1 MLCWSLVCF
10 LLRALFYSNLSA
22 FYTWIVKCNA
32 TAESKFFKGCS
43 GSKKGTAVR
52 RSLRRLGATAHR
64 QAGGGRFN
72 SGEWGVA
79 RSAAGTPTVAGGV
92 GCYRRTRTWVLG
104 VRSDKKQQLLHVLLF
119 LSRTSDTSG
128 GFCVSC
134 FISTHETPFTAR
146 MDYYLGCSIEIG
158 KCGVAHEWFQC
169 YDKRYFEK
177 CPKHYFRYTNS
188 NPVPTHM
195 NFVRKKSGFFGKKL
209 VDHTT
214 SHIIKYSPISILCPR

>member
-1 MLCWSLVCF
+1 MASGVLRDRRRARQRWLVAWDAIGG
-10 LLRALFYSNLSA
+10 LELGYSVCA
-22 FYTWIVKCNA
+22 
-32 TAESKFFKGCS
+32 
-43 GSKKGTAVR
+43 
-52 RSLRRLGATAHR
+52 
-64 QAGGGRFN
+64 
-72 SGEWGVA
+72 
-79 RSAAGTPTVAGGV
+79 
-92 GCYRRTRTWVLG
+92 RTRN
-104 VRSDKKQQLLHVLLF
+104 SSCCMF
-119 LSRTSDTSG
+119 CLSRTSDTSG